1 VTLGGVL
8 RRALAAA
15 MVLGGVAALVGAW
28 RIDADWYE
36 VHALRLRCA
45 VDPSELAGV
54 GRLRATL
61 AVAGILALAAVV
73 PLGRLLRRV
82 SRGAALR
89 VGAAVVLA
97 LVVSDLIA
105 RRKAGGD
112 AAPVEPTPIALP
124 PAHDD
129 PRLRW
134 ALDGPRTTTFV
145 EDGRP
150 VPYAVDAYGDRVQD
164 EADVPDPDRPTI
176 LFAGES
182 MTFGLGVLWDE
193 TYPALVGRAL
203 GVQVVDAGV
212 HGYADDQIYL
222 RMLDRL
228 AGLRHPLAVVTLTM
242 PDLLDR
248 DVSAT
253 RNRLG
258 VAADGALFVVHERPA
273 LVRESPLF
281 ALVDRLSLSRDD
293 ESLRVARALL
303 TAGDR
308 AVRARG
314 ARSLV
319 LFTNYGRP
327 CLRDASGRPSLEGR
341 LFDGLPLEHVRVDLE
356 PDAMV
361 ESSHHPNP
369 SGHLRLAQAVIAW
382 LGRSSPS
389 P

>member
-1 VTLGGVL
+1 MTLGGVL
-8 RRALAAA
+8 RRALAGALVVA
-15 MVLGGVAALVGAW
+15 GVAALVAAW
-28 RIDADWYE
+28 RMDRDWYE
-36 VHALRLRCA
+36 LHALRLRCA

-54 GRLRATL
+54 GRLRGTL
-61 AVAGILALAAVV
+61 AVAGAALLVLV
-73 PLGRLLRRV
+73 IPIDRLLRRV

-89 VGAAVVLA
+89 VGGAVVLA
-97 LVVSDLIA
+97 LVVSDLLVRHKA
-105 RRKAGGD
+105 DVERR
-112 AAPVEPTPIALP
+112 PVGPPVALP

-134 ALDGPRTTTFV
+134 ALDGPHTSVFV

-150 VPYAVDAYGDRVQD
+150 VPYAVNAFGDRVRD
-164 EADVPDPDRPTI
+164 ESDVPDPDRPTI

-203 GVQVVDAGV
+203 GVQVVDAGA

-222 RMLDRL
+222 HMVDRL
-228 AGLRHPLAVVTLTM
+228 ATLRHPLAVVTIAM
-242 PDLLDR
+242 ADLLDR
-248 DVSAT
+248 DVSPK
-253 RNRLG
+253 RDRLG
-258 VAADGALFVVHERPA
+258 VAGDGSLFVVHERPE
-273 LVRESPLF
+273 LLRESPLF
-281 ALVDRLSLSRDD
+281 ALVDRVSLTRDD
-293 ESLRVARALL
+293 ESLRVARAIL

-314 ARSLV
+314 ARPLV

-327 CLRDASGRPSLEGR
+327 CLPDASGRPSLEGR
-341 LFDGLPLEHVRVDLE
+341 LFDGLPVDHVRVDLD

-369 SGHLRLAQAVIAW
+369 SGHERLARAVIEA
-382 LGRSSPS
+382 LRPAVSP
-389 P
+389 